1 MTNWIQVKKSI
12 QHMLD
17 TETKLAEDGFKG
29 RTKYEVLQIE
39 KEVARAKRFFDG
51 VRSLTDLPAAI
62 IVIDPGKE
70 KIVVAEANRMD
81 VPVVAL
87 VDTNTNPDDLA
98 IAIPGNDDAA
108 KSIELFVTQMAA
120 AYQAGRADAGKTKE
134 TVPAP
139 AAKVEV
145 AVELTAPT
153 APAQPAEKTEV
164 KAEVKKE
171 KKTTTKAEK
180 KPVKTVKKGT
190 KKAATKTKS
199 AAKKK
204 E

>member
-1 MTNWIQVKKSI
+1 MTNWVQVKKSI

-81 VPVVAL
+81 VPVLAL

-98 IAIPGNDDAA
+98 IAVPGNDDAA

-134 TVPAP
+134 TTAAPVAVKAAAPEVESAAP
-139 AAKVEV
+139 AA
-145 AVELTAPT
+145 PT
-153 APAQPAEKTEV
+153 KPAEKTEV
-164 KAEVKKE
+164 KAEAKTE
-171 KKTTTKAEK
+171 KKPATKAEK

-190 KKAATKTKS
+190 KK
-199 AAKKK
+199 K